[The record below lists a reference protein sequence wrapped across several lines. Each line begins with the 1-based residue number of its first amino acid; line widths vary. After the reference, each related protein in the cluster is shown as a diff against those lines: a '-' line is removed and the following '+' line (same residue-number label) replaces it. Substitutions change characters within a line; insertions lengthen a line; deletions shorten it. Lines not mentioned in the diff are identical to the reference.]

1 MATMKITI
9 MSPRYELPGSFMR
22 KLRADKSAT
31 DELSKVDVAGRHGIL
46 MDRIANPVI
55 SVWCV

>member
-1 MATMKITI
+1 

-31 DELSKVDVAGRHGIL
+31 DELSKVDVADRHGIL
-46 MDRIANPVI
+46 MDRIANPII